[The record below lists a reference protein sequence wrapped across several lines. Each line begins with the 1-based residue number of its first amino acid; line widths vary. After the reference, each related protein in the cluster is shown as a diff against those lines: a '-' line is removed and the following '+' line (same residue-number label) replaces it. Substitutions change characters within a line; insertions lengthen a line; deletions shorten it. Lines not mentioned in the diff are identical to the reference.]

1 MHLSL
6 YLYIRMCVYDYG
18 GRDLNSTDPV
28 LGDVCAD
35 LFGDAGLY
43 GSM

>member
-1 MHLSL
+1 
-6 YLYIRMCVYDYG
+6 MCVYDYG